1 MSQDIYLCYNK
12 FDGLYT
18 SKNEYNSDKI
28 ELRFRTKP
36 NSKDAYVASI
46 SLEDEKIKINIYKK
60 YNYLNAT
67 VDYNGNTVLDFS
79 NDKLKVL
86 NYSSVKLFTSEPNDL
101 MTLYTKIVSVFHQIK
116 NKEYPI
122 GASEYIAKIREA
134 LDAPHIQ
141 ILSTFNRKKFTKWE
155 GPSLVISYYARK
167 TIDLIKGIN
176 ECTIVN
182 SFIILQ
188 VIDLCKIV
196 LSKIK
201 GLSIDYND
209 KRAIQFADYIESICV
224 FMSKN
229 NASLDFFKI
238 FQDNSV
244 ISH

>member
-12 FDGLYT
+12 FDGLFT

-46 SLEDEKIKINIYKK
+46 SLEEEKIKINIYKK

-79 NDKLKVL
+79 NDKLWVL

-101 MTLYTKIVSVFHQIK
+101 MTLYTKIVSVYHQNK
-116 NKEYPI
+116 NKEYPK
-122 GASEYIAKIREA
+122 GASEYITEVKQM
-134 LDAPHIQ
+134 LGVSFIQ
-141 ILSTFNRKKFTKWE
+141 IRSTYNKEDFTTWE
-155 GPSLVISYYARK
+155 GPFIVTLHCARK

-176 ECTIVN
+176 ECPIVN

-188 VIDLCKIV
+188 VIDLCKIL

-209 KRAIQFADYIESICV
+209 KRAIQFADCIESICV